1 MMMHQPESLPEPIA
15 SNAVQRRPRIL
26 VGIFHTPRLAERA
39 ERCRRTWL
47 VHAPRQGIDY
57 VFLVGGATEF
67 RREGDVLY
75 LPCPDDYPSLPQKI
89 RRFCQWALR
98 HADFDYLF
106 KCDDDT
112 YVDLARLA
120 HYPVGRALDYAG
132 GQYAGYAS
140 GGGGYFLSRR
150 AAALVAEHLDA
161 PWGNE
166 DELVGQCLKAHGI
179 DLLADPAFQGF
190 TRWTG
195 VAPRPDNRVI
205 TAHGI
210 SPEMWA
216 EIHRALTDPGP
227 LRIWMPTCD
236 RYVGAAAL
244 CLRLLERYWP
254 DHPPVDITH
263 GLVAPELPASAD
275 PAGQGEG
282 EMGGHNGGQE
292 AHAAAFRSI
301 PLGDEGEMAWAERA
315 VAYLTQ
321 HNTNELVL
329 LTLDDY
335 ALFQP
340 VDTRAVALACQAMH
354 DDPQIVSFAL
364 TWQPPDP
371 AGLYRGRPEMVV
383 FPPWDYSVNLQAG
396 LWRRRELAEI
406 LGLCPPKIGI
416 WELEQTA
423 SRLFQK
429 HMPNRIMVGWNIPR
443 PPDASGF
450 VDGTTK
456 TGWVYAY
463 HNLMHQGTPDMRH
476 AAFVARWAASEF
488 LAQGR

>member
-1 MMMHQPESLPEPIA
+1 MMTLQPESVAARVP
-15 SNAVQRRPRIL
+15 SSGVQCRPRIL
-26 VGIFHTPRLAERA
+26 VGILHTPRLAERA

-47 VHAPRQGIDY
+47 VHAPRQGLDY
-57 VFLVGGATEF
+57 VFLVGGASQF

-75 LPCPDDYPSLPQKI
+75 LPCPDDYASLPQKT
-89 RRFCQWALR
+89 RCFCQWALS

-120 HYPVGRALDYAG
+120 SYPARRAFHYAG

-150 AAALVAEHLDA
+150 AAAVVAEHLDA
-161 PWGNE
+161 AWGNE

-179 DLLADPAFQGF
+179 ELVADSAFQGF
-190 TRWTG
+190 TGWTG
-195 VAPRPDNRVI
+195 LAPQPDNAII

-210 SPEMWA
+210 SPQMWSA
-216 EIHRALTDPGP
+216 IHRGLTDPGR

-236 RYVGAAAL
+236 RYVHATAL
-244 CLRLLERYWP
+244 CLRLLEEYWP

-263 GLVAPELPASAD
+263 GKVAPELPCRSG
-275 PAGQGEG
+275 PAGQSEV
-282 EMGGHNGGQE
+282 EV
-292 AHAAAFRSI
+292 AHEAAFRNI
-301 PLGDEGEMAWAERA
+301 PLGDDSELAWIERA
-315 VAYLTQ
+315 LAYLDQ
-321 HNTNELVL
+321 HNTDELVL

-340 VDTRAVALACQAMH
+340 VDARAVAIACQAMR
-354 DDPQIVSFAL
+354 DDPQIASFAL

-396 LWRRRELAEI
+396 IWRRETLADI
-406 LGLCPPKIGI
+406 LRLCPPKIGI
-416 WELEQTA
+416 WELEQAA
-423 SRLFQK
+423 SRLFHQ
-429 HMPNRIMVGWNIPR
+429 HMPHRLMAGWNIPR

-463 HNLMHQGTPDMRH
+463 RNLMHQGAVDMRH
-476 AAFVARWAASEF
+476 GAFIEEWEGKAL